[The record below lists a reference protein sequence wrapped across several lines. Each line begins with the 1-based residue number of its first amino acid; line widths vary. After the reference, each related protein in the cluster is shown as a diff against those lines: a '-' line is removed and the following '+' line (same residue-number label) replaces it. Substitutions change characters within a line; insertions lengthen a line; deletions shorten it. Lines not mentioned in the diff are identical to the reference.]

1 MKQTEILIGN
11 VLRIGLWLSVVI
23 VLIGGALYLIQ
34 NGNELIHYSAFQEE
48 PQHIHTMAGILH
60 SALTFSAVG
69 IIEFGLL
76 VLVLTQVIRVG
87 MTVWLF
93 AEERDAVF
101 TWISL
106 IILAVLIY
114 SIFWRG

>member
-1 MKQTEILIGN
+1 MKQTEMLIGRM
-11 VLRIGLWLSVVI
+11 LRVGLWLSVLI
-23 VLIGGALYLIQ
+23 VLIGGALYLMQ
-34 NGNELIHYSAFQEE
+34 NGHELIHYSTFQEE
-48 PQHIHTMAGILH
+48 PRHVHTMRGILH

-69 IIEFGLL
+69 IIQFGLL
-76 VLVLTQVIRVG
+76 VLVLTQVLRVA

-93 AEERDAVF
+93 VQERDAVF

-106 IILAVLIY
+106 IILVILIY

>member
-1 MKQTEILIGN
+1 MKQTEMLIGSM
-11 VLRIGLWLSVVI
+11 LRVGLWLSVLI
-23 VLIGGALYLIQ
+23 VLIGGTLYLIQ

-48 PQHIHTMAGILH
+48 PPHVHTMAGILH

-76 VLVLTQVIRVG
+76 VLVLTQVIRVA

-93 AEERDAVF
+93 AQEHDAVF

-106 IILAVLIY
+106 SILAVLIY